1 MGILITI
8 IFFIILV
15 WFFIKGIKKGFFFS
29 ISSILAI
36 IVGIKI
42 IEKHYNYLFNLLK
55 PYHLPSFFLKI
66 LIYLSIFIILF
77 FIFKLI
83 GYFFAI
89 ILKVLHLNWL
99 DNLLGGFL
107 ETVKGLILIW
117 FFIFLSLNIYPK
129 SENFIKNSI
138 FIYQLYNYGNHFYS
152 IIEKKFLKKNY
163 LTNLKN
169 LLFYFNDKK

>member
-1 MGILITI
+1 MLITI
-8 IFFIILV
+8 IFLIILII
-15 WFFIKGIKKGFFFS
+15 FFIRGIKKGFFFS

-42 IEKHYNYLFNLLK
+42 LDKYYNQFFNFLK
-55 PYHLPSFFLKI
+55 PYHLPLFLSKI
-66 LIYLSIFIILF
+66 LIYLFLFIILF

-83 GYFFAI
+83 GYLLAV
-89 ILKVLHLNWL
+89 ILKALHLNWL
-99 DNLLGGFL
+99 DNLLGGIL

-129 SENFIKNSI
+129 SEDFIKKSYLT
-138 FIYQLYNYGNHFYS
+138 FQLYNYGNQFSS
-152 IIEKKFLKKNY
+152 IIEKKFLKRNY

-169 LLFYFNDKK
+169 LLSYINGKK